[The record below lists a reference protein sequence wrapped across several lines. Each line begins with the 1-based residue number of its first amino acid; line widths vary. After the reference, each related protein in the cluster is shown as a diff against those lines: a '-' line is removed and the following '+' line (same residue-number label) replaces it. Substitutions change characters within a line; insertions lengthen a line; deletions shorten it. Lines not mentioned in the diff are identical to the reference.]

1 MGVFASGGELI
12 DIAVAIERNG
22 LAFYESLLDST
33 QGLEART
40 AYKDLGDKEREHIG
54 VFRNMLGSL
63 KDDRLPEQYTVEY
76 DHYLKALVDSSVFT
90 DDRVAREM
98 AQKVSSDAEAI
109 QIGIY
114 AEKDSI
120 LFYSELR
127 ELVRRADREV
137 VDNIIKEERSHLRQ
151 LSDLRRALGK

>member
-1 MGVFASGGELI
+1 
-12 DIAVAIERNG
+12 
-22 LAFYESLLDST
+22 
-33 QGLEART
+33 
-40 AYKDLGDKEREHIG
+40 
-54 VFRNMLGSL
+54 
-63 KDDRLPEQYTVEY
+63 
-76 DHYLKALVDSSVFT
+76 
-90 DDRVAREM
+90 VAREM
-98 AQKVSSDAEAI
+98 AQRVSSDAEAI